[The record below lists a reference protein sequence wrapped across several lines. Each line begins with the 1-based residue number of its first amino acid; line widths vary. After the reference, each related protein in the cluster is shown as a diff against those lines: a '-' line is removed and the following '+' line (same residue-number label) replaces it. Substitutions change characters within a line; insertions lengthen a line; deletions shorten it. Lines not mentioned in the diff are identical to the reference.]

1 MLERWPDY
9 APAKFMLGQ
18 CLLQQDDEAGV
29 PLLEEAMAQ
38 NPDLVLPSC
47 DVIHEFLSA
56 KGRNE
61 EAAAYFKRA
70 LARHAMVEAAEHETR
85 KFTKRD
91 VFLPHDLSDEALE
104 PVRAMLSAHA
114 EIVEAY
120 LVRKQLRTEL
130 GEPAYVLGL
139 VPKLRGMTWSTAS
152 QNALGQ
158 ILEDADLPVGM
169 IVVLLLGD
177 NAFLIKPMR
186 KIPGALVYRKQR

>member
-1 MLERWPDY
+1 
-9 APAKFMLGQ
+9 
-18 CLLQQDDEAGV
+18 
-29 PLLEEAMAQ
+29 
-38 NPDLVLPSC
+38 
-47 DVIHEFLSA
+47 
-56 KGRNE
+56 
-61 EAAAYFKRA
+61 
-70 LARHAMVEAAEHETR
+70 
-85 KFTKRD
+85 
-91 VFLPHDLSDEALE
+91 
-104 PVRAMLSAHA
+104 VRAMLSAHA